1 MRVGPFHE
9 VSRLHPG
16 FVPGIPRVRL
26 TLDLGALLRG
36 WAAPFGPEGRRAIL
50 DLCPRLM
57 DHDCGAG
64 EEIHRLLAAG
74 NPAEAGASTT
84 GPGGDPGDGL
94 SVAHLI
100 EHVAI
105 ELVVR
110 VTGVPRCS
118 GLTCAHR
125 DRLDRFDIFFESA
138 DPLAGRA
145 AAVLAAA
152 AVRDLCLRRTARL
165 SLHRRC
171 RDLLALLSSSGAVR
185 VVAEDAAVRLGCGS
199 VEALQV
205 LGELV
210 RLGFLAAAPSSY
222 LFSSPTGVLFRRAA
236 IDSPAE

>member
-1 MRVGPFHE
+1 VRVGLFHE
-9 VSRLHPG
+9 VSRLHSG

-36 WAAPFGPEGRRAIL
+36 WAAPFCPEDREALL
-50 DLCPRLM
+50 DLCPRLE

-64 EEIHRLLAAG
+64 DEIHRLLAPG
-74 NPAEAGASTT
+74 NTSEAGASTT
-84 GPGGDPGDGL
+84 GPWGDPGDGL

-110 VTGVPRCS
+110 VSGVLRCS

-125 DRLDRFDIFFESA
+125 GRLDRFDIYLESA
-138 DPLAGRA
+138 DPLAARA
-145 AAVLAAA
+145 AAILAAA

-165 SLHRRC
+165 ALHRRC

-185 VVAEDAAVRLGCGS
+185 VVAEDAAVRLGCGPD
-199 VEALQV
+199 EALQV

-210 RLGFLAAAPSSY
+210 RLGFLAAAPSAY
-222 LFSSPTGVLFRRAA
+222 LFSSPTGVLFQRAA
-236 IDSPAE
+236 VEIPAE